1 MSVHPPSSPSGTY
14 LLFPATSLRS
24 RNCWHTTSHSSGW
37 DENSIVEM
45 EAGDVCGGRRVA
57 GEVGGGGRVPQGHEF
72 SQGQGPE
79 VATGH
84 LSQDRCIN

>member
-1 MSVHPPSSPSGTY
+1 M
-14 LLFPATSLRS
+14 
-24 RNCWHTTSHSSGW
+24 
-37 DENSIVEM
+37 EM

-84 LSQDRCIN
+84 LWQDRCIN